1 VHLKRFGILLCFQLI
16 VFITVGQTNFNQWLK
31 ATDSIS
37 KSGDYAAAL
46 KNNNEM
52 HKLADAENNCFY
64 SSFALFKDAELN
76 ALLKDNQKA
85 IQLLHQGLQLSKN
98 CKADTVYWLC
108 TRYLGG
114 IYYTPATKDSC
125 LYYLTR
131 AFELSKNKNWYARIA
146 STTGMLAGAYIFL
159 FNNKEEG
166 KRYYAIS
173 MKNALLSNDYEAIGY
188 AHLRWGGFRC
198 NDGDCEGLKLVER
211 SYEIFKTNHNA
222 EGEVWALQSLT
233 SAYYQCGTKKQL
245 YDVIDLLQQKKDSLF
260 QSQTADKTAQYRTLY
275 ETEKKERENLLKE
288 AQLKNE
294 KQLRKLM
301 LFAFIAGLLLLS
313 LIFYLL
319 YNRRLYQQKAAAA
332 QVITEEKLLR
342 LKEVIQAE
350 EKERQRIARELHD
363 GVGHLLSSAK
373 LNLSVIEEE
382 DEENKIAVENSMKI
396 IDEALEE
403 TRNISHNLMPSALT
417 ELGFVAAVQQ
427 LARKINQAGK
437 VKVTLHTEP
446 GSFEVDETKSTALF
460 RIVQEVVINMLKHAH
475 ATSIHISTNKKEQ
488 VLHLSITDDGV
499 GFDVNAI
506 NSSIGIG
513 WKNIFAR
520 ANMIHAAININS
532 EPGKGTTVQ
541 LQIPL

>member
-1 VHLKRFGILLCFQLI
+1 MYLRRIGILLCCQLI

-46 KNNNEM
+46 NNNNEM
-52 HKLADAENNCFY
+52 HKRAEVENNCFY

-85 IQLLHQGLQLSKN
+85 IQLLHQGLQLSN
-98 CKADTVYWLC
+98 SCKADTVYWLC

-131 AFELSKNKNWYARIA
+131 AYELSKNKNWYARIA

-166 KRYYAIS
+166 KRYYEIS

-198 NDGDCEGLKLVER
+198 SDGDCEGLKMVER
-211 SYEIFKTNHNA
+211 AYEIFKINHNA

-245 YDVIDLLQQKKDSLF
+245 YDVIDLLQHKKDSLF
-260 QSQTADKTAQYRTLY
+260 QSQTADKTAEYRTLY

-288 AQLKNE
+288 AELKNE
-294 KQLRKLM
+294 KQLRKLIV
-301 LFAFIAGLLLLS
+301 FAFVAGLLLLS

-319 YNRRLYQQKAAAA
+319 YNRRLYEQKAAAA
-332 QVITEEKLLR
+332 QLMAEEKLLR
-342 LKEVIQAE
+342 LKEVVQAE
-350 EKERQRIARELHD
+350 EKERERIARELHD

-373 LNLSVIEEE
+373 LNLSAIEEQ
-382 DEENKIAVENSMKI
+382 DDENKAALENSMKI
-396 IDEALEE
+396 IDEALDE
-403 TRNISHNLMPSALT
+403 TRTISHNLMPSALT
-417 ELGFVAAVQQ
+417 ELGFIAAVQQ
-427 LARKINQAGK
+427 LARKINQASK
-437 VKVTLHTEP
+437 VKVALQTEP
-446 GSFEVDETKSTALF
+446 QNFELSETKSTALF
-460 RIVQEVVINMLKHAH
+460 RIVQEVVNNMLKHAD
-475 ATSIHISTNKKEQ
+475 AASINISASKSEQ

-499 GFDVNAI
+499 GFDVNMI
-506 NSSIGIG
+506 NSSNGIG

-520 ANMIHAAININS
+520 ADMIHAVVTVNS
-532 EPGKGTTVQ
+532 LPGKGTTVQ

>member
-1 VHLKRFGILLCFQLI
+1 MFVCAIAI
-16 VFITVGQTNFNQWLK
+16 GQTNFQALLNT
-31 ATDSIS
+31 TDSIS

-64 SSFALFKDAELN
+64 ASFAMFKDAELN
-76 ALLKDNQKA
+76 ALLKDNEKA
-85 IQLLHQGLQLSKN
+85 IQLLHQGLQLSQN

-114 IYYTPATKDSC
+114 IYYSTATKDSC

-131 AFELSKNKNWYARIA
+131 AYELSKNKNWHARIA

-166 KRYYAIS
+166 KKYYEIS
-173 MKNALLSNDYEAIGY
+173 MKNALLSNDYAAIGY
-188 AHLRWGGFRC
+188 AHLRLGGFRC
-198 NDGDCEGLKLVER
+198 SDGDCEGIKLVEK
-211 SYEIFKTNHNA
+211 SYEIFKANKDA
-222 EGEVWALQSLT
+222 EGEVWALGSLLT
-233 SAYYQCGTKKQL
+233 SYYYCGTKQQMM
-245 YDVIDLLQQKKDSLF
+245 DVADILRVKKDSLF
-260 QSQTADKTAQYRTLY
+260 AVQTADKTAQYRTLY

-301 LFAFIAGLLLLS
+301 LIGFAAGLVLLC

-319 YNRRLYQQKAAAA
+319 YKRSHFKQQVAA
-332 QVITEEKLLR
+332 EKLIATEKLIR
-342 LKEVIQAE
+342 LKEVLMAE

-373 LNLSVIEEE
+373 LNLSSIEEE
-382 DEENKIAVENSMKI
+382 DAENKTAVENSMKI
-396 IDEALEE
+396 IDEALAE
-403 TRNISHNLMPSALT
+403 TRTISHNLMPSALS
-417 ELGFVAAVQQ
+417 ELGFTAALQQ
-427 LARKINQAGK
+427 LARIINQAGK
-437 VKVTLHTEP
+437 VKVELTWELDGIEL
-446 GSFEVDETKSTALF
+446 EETKSTALY
-460 RIVQEVVINMLKHAH
+460 RIVQEVVNNMLRHAD
-475 ATSIHISTNKKEQ
+475 ATTIKISASKIEEA
-488 VLHLSITDDGV
+488 LHLSITDNGV
-499 GFDVNAI
+499 GFDVNTI
-506 NSSIGIG
+506 NSSSGIG

-520 ANMIHAAININS
+520 ADMIHAAININS
-532 EPGKGTTVQ
+532 VQGNGTTVQ

>member
-1 VHLKRFGILLCFQLI
+1 VHLKRIGILLCFQLV
-16 VFITVGQTNFNQWLK
+16 VFLTVGQTNFNQWLK

-37 KSGDYAAAL
+37 KTGDYAAAL

-52 HKLADAENNCFY
+52 HKLAEAENNCFY

-114 IYYTPATKDSC
+114 INYTPATKDSC

-131 AFELSKNKNWYARIA
+131 AYELSKNKNWYARIA

-159 FNNKEEG
+159 FNNKVEG
-166 KRYYAIS
+166 KRYYEIS
-173 MKNALLSNDYEAIGY
+173 MKNALFSNDYEAIGY

-198 NDGDCEGLKLVER
+198 SDGDCEGLKLVER
-211 SYEIFKTNHNA
+211 SYEIFKSNKDA
-222 EGEVWALQSLT
+222 EGEVWALESLL
-233 SAYYQCGTKKQL
+233 SSYNYCGTK
-245 YDVIDLLQQKKDSLF
+245 QQMMDIAEILRNKKDSLF
-260 QSQTADKTAQYRTLY
+260 AAQTANRAAQYRTLY
-275 ETEKKERENLLKE
+275 ETEKKERENVLKE
-288 AQLKNE
+288 AQLNNE
-294 KQLRKLM
+294 KQLRKLIV
-301 LFAFIAGLLLLS
+301 FGFVAGLLLLS

-319 YNRRLYQQKAAAA
+319 YNRRLYHQKAVAA
-332 QVITEEKLLR
+332 QLMAEEKLLR
-342 LKEVIQAE
+342 LKEVVQAE

-373 LNLSVIEEE
+373 LNLSAIEEQD
-382 DEENKIAVENSMKI
+382 DETKTAVENSMKI

-403 TRNISHNLMPSALT
+403 TRTISHNLMPAALT

-437 VKVTLHTEP
+437 VKVELQIQP
-446 GSFEVDETKSTALF
+446 GSFELDETKSTALF
-460 RIVQEVVINMLKHAH
+460 RIVQEVVNNMLKHAD
-475 ATSIHISTNKKEQ
+475 ATSINISASKKEQ
-488 VLHLSITDDGV
+488 VLHLSIADDGV
-499 GFDVNAI
+499 GFDVNNI
-506 NSSIGIG
+506 NSSNGIG

-520 ANMIHAAININS
+520 ADMIHAAITVNS
-532 EPGKGTTVQ
+532 LPGKGTTVQ